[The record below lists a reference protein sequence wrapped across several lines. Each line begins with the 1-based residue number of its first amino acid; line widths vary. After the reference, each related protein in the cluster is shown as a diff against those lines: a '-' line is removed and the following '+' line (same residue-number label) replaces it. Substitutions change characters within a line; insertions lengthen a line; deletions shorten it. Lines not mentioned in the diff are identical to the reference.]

1 MTFGHRRID
10 EGFEQSRRHVIDYAA
25 WRPRSRLSGMSRPS
39 LAPRSAVQWRADQ
52 APLAFERITPRETA
66 VGLSFDGRPHTVLMA
81 TPENLDELALGFV
94 VTEGVAPA
102 SAVTA
107 VNVKQEAQGVLV
119 DVAFSP
125 GFPAR
130 KARPRNLEGRSSC
143 GLCGVQRLADA
154 VRPLPRVGEGARIA
168 HETIPAALAAL
179 EEQQALGRLTR
190 ATHAAAF
197 FTPQGELALVR
208 EDVGRHNAL
217 DKLAGAMTR
226 NGVDAATGFVVVTS
240 RCSFEMIEK
249 TARMGCPILVA
260 VSAPTDLA
268 IAKAEEAGITLVALA
283 RADGHAVFAGGKR
296 LLQPQS
302 EAV

>member
-1 MTFGHRRID
+1 
-10 EGFEQSRRHVIDYAA
+10 
-25 WRPRSRLSGMSRPS
+25 MSRS
-39 LAPRSAVQWRADQ
+39 AVAPRSAVQWRADQ
-52 APLAFERITPRETA
+52 AARPFERITPQETA

-94 VTEGVAPA
+94 VTEGVAKA
-102 SAVTA
+102 GDVAAISITE
-107 VNVKQEAQGVLV
+107 EAQGVLV
-119 DVAFSP
+119 DVAFAP
-125 GFPAR
+125 GALAR

-154 VRPLPRVGEGARIA
+154 VRPLPLVGEGASIQ
-168 HETIPAALAAL
+168 HEAIPAALAAL

-197 FTPQGELALVR
+197 FTSEAELLLVR

-217 DKLAGAMTR
+217 DKLAGAMAR
-226 NGVDAATGFVVVTS
+226 DGIDAATGFVVVTS
-240 RCSFEMIEK
+240 RCSFEMVEK

-268 IAKAEEAGITLVALA
+268 VAKAQEAGITLVALA
-283 RADGHAVFAGGKR
+283 RADGHAVFAGGER
-296 LLQPQS
+296 LIESSMEP
-302 EAV
+302 A

>member
-1 MTFGHRRID
+1 
-10 EGFEQSRRHVIDYAA
+10 
-25 WRPRSRLSGMSRPS
+25 MSRS
-39 LAPRSAVQWRADQ
+39 AVAPRSAVQWRADQ
-52 APLAFERITPRETA
+52 AARPFERITPQETA

-94 VTEGVAPA
+94 VTEGVAKA
-102 SAVTA
+102 GDVAAISITE
-107 VNVKQEAQGVLV
+107 EAQGVLV
-119 DVAFSP
+119 DVAFAP
-125 GFPAR
+125 GALAR

-154 VRPLPRVGEGARIA
+154 VRPLPLVGEGASIQ
-168 HETIPAALAAL
+168 HEAIPAALAAL

-197 FTPQGELALVR
+197 FTSEAELLLVR

-217 DKLAGAMTR
+217 DKLAGAMAR
-226 NGVDAATGFVVVTS
+226 DGIDAATGFVVVTS
-240 RCSFEMIEK
+240 RCSFEMVEK

-268 IAKAEEAGITLVALA
+268 VAKAEEAGITLVALA
-283 RADGHAVFAGGKR
+283 RADGHAVFAGGER
-296 LLQPQS
+296 LVETQP
-302 EAV
+302 EPA

>member
-1 MTFGHRRID
+1 
-10 EGFEQSRRHVIDYAA
+10 
-25 WRPRSRLSGMSRPS
+25 MSRS
-39 LAPRSAVQWRADQ
+39 SVAPRTAVQWRADQ
-52 APLAFERITPRETA
+52 AARPFERITPSETA

-94 VTEGVAPA
+94 VTEGVAKA
-102 SAVTA
+102 GDVTA
-107 VNVKQEAQGVLV
+107 VSIKEEEQGVLV
-119 DVAFSP
+119 DVAFAP
-125 GFPAR
+125 GVLAR

-154 VRPLPRVGEGARIA
+154 VRPLPTVAPGARIR
-168 HETIPAALAAL
+168 HEAIPTALAAL

-197 FTPQGELALVR
+197 FTSEGQLVLVR

-217 DKLAGAMTR
+217 DKLAGAMAR
-226 NGVDAATGFVVVTS
+226 QGIDAAEGFAVVTS
-240 RCSFEMIEK
+240 RCSFEMVEK

-283 RADGHAVFAGGKR
+283 RPDGHAVFAGGER
-296 LLQPQS
+296 LIETQS
-302 EAV
+302 EPA